1 MGVDP
6 LDRHRHTTE
15 HRQQFQAN
23 GVGLGATMPKGWA
36 ASATPGR
43 SGTTTATE
51 IGLPWV
57 EPIPALEPP
66 AYAKPWA
73 PVKAPDA
80 MWASETATA
89 FASGEPRPEPYYK
102 RSMPAAAS
110 RFLEAPEVPRAGGG
124 ISGRPTASFA
134 ASARSQDA
142 FTASSRANLSGAA
155 FLLKDSVA
163 AAAAEHA
170 AGVARAMRPV
180 GLKGTYTTSHQLSNS
195 AYSRADMQ
203 QQRVRAQV
211 TSRLLD
217 GMDALGSAPTKYVA
231 ASVPGATA
239 MHAQRFTPVRGGD
252 GSHRY
257 IEIVPPKA

>member
-1 MGVDP
+1 
-6 LDRHRHTTE
+6 
-15 HRQQFQAN
+15 
-23 GVGLGATMPKGWA
+23 
-36 ASATPGR
+36 
-43 SGTTTATE
+43 
-51 IGLPWV
+51 
-57 EPIPALEPP
+57 
-66 AYAKPWA
+66 
-73 PVKAPDA
+73 
-80 MWASETATA
+80 MWASETATS
-89 FASGEPRPEPYYK
+89 FRLGEPRPEPRYK
-102 RSMPAAAS
+102 RSMPAAARASS
-110 RFLEAPEVPRAGGG
+110 RRPRCRARAAR

-257 IEIVPPKA
+257 IEIVPPKAGGARSRARATSFPSIPAPQQPRDASMDRVSSREPKST